1 MKEMVEGTMM
11 SESGGYGEP
20 DPIVE
25 TPPEPDETT
34 NPPLPDGG
42 PGQHHPDLPPTE
54 KPTQDEPL
62 LT

>member
-1 MKEMVEGTMM
+1 MSDPTAPFDDGTV
-11 SESGGYGEP
+11 P
-20 DPIVE
+20 VDADLV
-25 TPPEPDETT
+25 PDETT

-42 PGQHHPDLPPTE
+42 PGQHHPDLPPKE